1 MAKIESH
8 TMFMHWYTSEVKF
21 ERFGELD
28 NITYFQFENYL
39 FKIKKLLKKPNS
51 PLQQVVRRLS
61 EQSTKYVK
69 PVAICV
75 KLEHSDGPPLQLS
88 VAHQYKEVNM
98 NGLRKR
104 LMPAGDKFLLLKDSS
119 IVSVENIITNASG
132 SIGLVCRKFRNLHC
146 FFSYLLPSSDINVF
160 QSLELGGKTCPITLC
175 QKLFKNLLLCLTN
188 MDISAFLSFM
198 LKSKHDFQ
206 TTISAQ
212 KSTVPVSLVH
222 TFSVCFYSVY
232 FYFQISHSLANIVL
246 IAIQY

>member
-8 TMFMHWYTSEVKF
+8 TMFMVHLRGEI
-21 ERFGELD
+21 ECFGELD
-28 NITYFQFENYL
+28 NISCFQFENYL

-98 NGLRKR
+98 NGLRIR

-119 IVSVENIITNASG
+119 IVSVEKHHYKCIRFHWIGVQKISKSALLFLIT
-132 SIGLVCRKFRNLHC
+132 ITIFRYKC
-146 FFSYLLPSSDINVF
+146 VSVARTR
-160 QSLELGGKTCPITLC
+160 GKTCPITLC
-175 QKLFKNLLLCLTN
+175 
-188 MDISAFLSFM
+188 
-198 LKSKHDFQ
+198 
-206 TTISAQ
+206 
-212 KSTVPVSLVH
+212 
-222 TFSVCFYSVY
+222 
-232 FYFQISHSLANIVL
+232 
-246 IAIQY
+246 